1 MQRKEHAKDYLIDYA
16 QNKVSDSWLKIL
28 IYEIVLSN
36 GNIDAKKLDEL
47 YSLLVN
53 DAPMEV
59 PTLTNSCEPQNRELR
74 FQSLKH
80 ISGVSALI
88 NNQTIKFCDNVTIMY
103 GLNGSG
109 KSSYFRIMNEIVGGN
124 QKKEILPNIYADSP
138 EPISVEFFY
147 KIGNSE
153 KNIQWDNTQRAFA
166 DLVNTKVFD
175 SSYLNSFLNSHVV
188 DQSVIQPFGLH
199 LFEAVIKKTD
209 ELKQLL
215 QIDIKKLQGQE
226 LSLSIN
232 TEKFS
237 NGIKECFSSK
247 QNASELKDTILNMTF
262 SDEDSEKKNAVEEKI
277 KHLNSD
283 NLEDKIRVLDA
294 LKKKYQKMQVD
305 LCEIQSKL
313 LDFSNKASE
322 ILLNKNNAIDAAE
335 KVKDKILLL
344 KDIPG
349 NKSIE
354 WKKFIEDGTR
364 YSVANS
370 INGIC
375 PYCRQRL
382 QSDAEK
388 LIQAYISY
396 LNDKTQER
404 LSAAENAFNSF
415 KDSVIRINPSI
426 EIDELVE
433 KDLTERSFVSELKKF
448 IEKLQEQK
456 DNILQFIEGKK
467 SEVINVN
474 IDITSIL
481 FFFKKRNADI
491 ASNLESYNKNKE
503 ERNDEIK
510 RLEIRLKEL
519 EEKQSISAQKK
530 KIEKWFELYEKERKL
545 ENKCSSIKTKPLSML
560 ASTAYNELV
569 SDKLIQNFG
578 EMLSTIVGLS
588 GIDVSLKP
596 VSVNKGVAKT
606 QLVLTKENEIHK
618 ILSEGEQKA
627 VGLAL
632 FFAEIKTQAS
642 NSPII
647 LDDPVNSLDHKIAS
661 NLAELILS
669 LDNQV
674 VIFSHNRLFV
684 DAFEC
689 SKNNHVCKTMD
700 TACCNT
706 KGKHIRIYS
715 VSSEGKNCKGAL
727 RNYKG
732 TRMANYIESARRG
745 LQKMPF
751 ISEKDVA
758 SDLRLAI
765 ECFVDEKILNNI
777 VPTKFSNKNS
787 RINWEDLKKVGAEES
802 VINSL
807 YQMHSRLSGGNLHN
821 GSELLENPI
830 EKEELEGILQKV
842 EQML

>member
-1 MQRKEHAKDYLIDYA
+1 MEIKRHAKDYLIDYA
-16 QNKVSDSWLKIL
+16 KNKVSDSWLKNL
-28 IYEIVLSN
+28 IYETVLSN
-36 GNIDAKKLDEL
+36 GDIDAKKTDEI
-47 YSLLVN
+47 YSSLLN
-53 DAPMEV
+53 DSLMEM
-59 PTLTNSCEPQNRELR
+59 PTLINCSESQDGELR

-80 ISGVSALI
+80 VSGVSALN

-109 KSSYFRIMNEIVGGN
+109 KSSYFRVLNEIVGGN

-138 EPISVEFFY
+138 APIIVDFCY
-147 KIGNSE
+147 KIGNSDRF
-153 KNIQWDNTQRAFA
+153 IRWDNTQRAYT

-175 SSYLNSFLNSHVV
+175 SSYLNSFLDSHVV

-199 LFEAVIKKTD
+199 LFEAVVKKTD
-209 ELKQLL
+209 ELKR
-215 QIDIKKLQGQE
+215 KLQSDINFLQNQE
-226 LSLSIN
+226 SLLSIN
-232 TEKFS
+232 VEKFS
-237 NGIKECFSSK
+237 DEVKECFCSK
-247 QNASELKDTILNMTF
+247 QNVLELKNKILNVIF
-262 SDEDSEKKNAVEEKI
+262 SDEDSEKKSVIEGKI
-277 KHLNSD
+277 KQLSSI
-283 NLEDKIRVLDA
+283 NLEDKIHILDA
-294 LKKKYQKMQVD
+294 LKKKYEKMQID
-305 LCEIQSKL
+305 LCGIQSKL
-313 LDFSNKASE
+313 VDF
-322 ILLNKNNAIDAAE
+322 LNNANVILHNRNNAVAEAE
-335 KVKDKILLL
+335 KMKDKIAVL

-349 NKSIE
+349 KKSKE
-354 WKKFIEDGTR
+354 WRKFIEEGVR
-364 YSVANS
+364 YSTLNS
-370 INGIC
+370 IKGIC

-382 QSDAEK
+382 QNDAEK
-388 LIQAYISY
+388 LIQAYIGY
-396 LNDKTQER
+396 LNDKTQEQ
-404 LSAAENAFNSF
+404 LVIAENSFNNF
-415 KDSVIRINPSI
+415 KDSLMKINTSI

-433 KDLTERSFVSELKKF
+433 NDLIEKSFVNELKNYL
-448 IEKLQEQK
+448 EKLQEQK
-456 DNILQFIEGKK
+456 NNILQFIDGKK
-467 SEVINVN
+467 TEIINVN
-474 IDITSIL
+474 IDITSVL
-481 FFFKKRNADI
+481 AFLKTRNADI
-491 ASNLESYNKNKE
+491 TSNLESYNKSKE
-503 ERNDEIK
+503 DKNDEIEK
-510 RLEIRLKEL
+510 LEIKLKEL
-519 EEKQSISAQKK
+519 DEKQSIYTQKE
-530 KIEKWFELYEKERKL
+530 KIEKWFRLYEEERKL
-545 ENKCSSIKTKPLSML
+545 ESKCSSIKTKSLSLL
-560 ASTAYNELV
+560 ASSAYNELV
-569 SDKLIQNFG
+569 SDKLIQNFS

-588 GIDVSLKP
+588 AIDVLLKP

-606 QLVLTKENEIHK
+606 QLVLTKGNEIHK

-632 FFAEIKTQAS
+632 FFAEIKTQTS

-689 SKNNHVCKTMD
+689 SKNHVCKTVD
-700 TACCNT
+700 TTCCNT

-715 VSSEGKNCKGAL
+715 VSSEGKNCKGVL

-732 TRMANYIESARRG
+732 TRMANYIESAKRE

-751 ISEKDVA
+751 IGEKNVT

-830 EKEELEGILQKV
+830 EKEELERILQKI

>member
-1 MQRKEHAKDYLIDYA
+1 LA
-16 QNKVSDSWLKIL
+16 
-28 IYEIVLSN
+28 
-36 GNIDAKKLDEL
+36 
-47 YSLLVN
+47 
-53 DAPMEV
+53 
-59 PTLTNSCEPQNRELR
+59 
-74 FQSLKH
+74 
-80 ISGVSALI
+80 
-88 NNQTIKFCDNVTIMY
+88 
-103 GLNGSG
+103 
-109 KSSYFRIMNEIVGGN
+109 
-124 QKKEILPNIYADSP
+124 
-138 EPISVEFFY
+138 
-147 KIGNSE
+147 
-153 KNIQWDNTQRAFA
+153 
-166 DLVNTKVFD
+166 NTKVFD
-175 SSYLNSFLNSHVV
+175 SSYLNSFLDSHIV

-215 QIDIKKLQGQE
+215 QNDIKKLQGQE

-247 QNASELKDTILNMTF
+247 QNASELKDKILSMTF
-262 SDEDSEKKNAVEEKI
+262 SDEDSERKNAVEEKI
-277 KHLNSD
+277 KHLNSN
-283 NLEDKIRVLDA
+283 NLEDKIRILDV
-294 LKKKYQKMQVD
+294 LKKKYQKIQVD

-313 LDFSNKASE
+313 IEFLNKANE
-322 ILLNKNNAIDAAE
+322 ILLNKNNAVDAVE
-335 KVKDKILLL
+335 KAKDKIVLL

-349 NKSIE
+349 NKSTE

-388 LIQAYISY
+388 LIQAYINY
-396 LNDKTQER
+396 LSDKTQEQ
-404 LSAAENAFNSF
+404 LAVAEKDFDLF
-415 KDSVIRINPSI
+415 KDSVIRTNPFV
-426 EIDELVE
+426 EIDELVQ
-433 KDLTERSFVSELKKF
+433 KDLAENAFANEFKDFL
-448 IEKLQEQK
+448 EKLQEQK
-456 DNILQFIEGKK
+456 NNILQFIEGKK

-481 FFFKKRNADI
+481 AFLKKRNADI

-503 ERNDEIK
+503 EKNDEIK
-510 RLEIRLKEL
+510 RLEIKLKEL
-519 EEKQSISAQKK
+519 EEKQSIFAQKT

-545 ENKCSSIKTKPLSML
+545 ENKCSSIKTKSLSML

-689 SKNNHVCKTMD
+689 SKNNHVCKTID

-715 VSSEGKNCKGAL
+715 VSSEGKNCKGVL

-732 TRMANYIESARRG
+732 ARMADYIESARRS
-745 LQKMPF
+745 LQKTPF
-751 ISEKDVA
+751 ISEKGVA

-787 RINWEDLKKVGAEES
+787 RINWEDLKKVGADEL
-802 VINSL
+802 VIDSL
-807 YQMHSRLSGGNLHN
+807 YQMHCRLSGGDLHN
-821 GSELLENPI
+821 GSELLENSI
-830 EKEELEGILQKV
+830 EKEELEEILNRI
-842 EQML
+842 ERMI